1 MAAKSGKKAAR
12 SLHRKRWMI
21 ANAYLMLRKGERYL
35 PMIVRSIL
43 GLVLVAFGLLGF
55 LPILGFWMIPLGLA
69 LVALDIPPLKHWMIR
84 RLQSWRCKLQGPDQ
98 EEVSD

>member
-1 MAAKSGKKAAR
+1 MAGKSGKKAAR

-35 PMIVRSIL
+35 PMIVRSLL
-43 GLVLVAFGLLGF
+43 GLVLVAFGVLGF

-69 LVALDIPPLKHWMIR
+69 LVALDIPPLEHWMIT
-84 RLQSWRCKLQGPDQ
+84 RLQRWRCKLRKDQ